1 MGISEIAVIIGENGR
16 TVPLTGPGTIVIFQR
31 SHGVWQSQRTF
42 PFALEPGKGLQGLH
56 RKVAE
61 LVTFL
66 GDCRTFVAQSA
77 NGAVYSELARARCHV
92 WEVAGQPEEFLDSV
106 CLEAKDDDKQEA
118 CPQPRPDSGNAGIP
132 VPLETAPGKFTVSIT
147 EIQRKRSGVSSKQVL
162 QQFIRSSRFTELEL
176 FCEHLPPWIGVEADF
191 LGLMIETRHHAPHEV
206 RVVLK
211 KSK

>member
-1 MGISEIAVIIGENGR
+1 MGISEIAVIIGEDGR
-16 TVPLTGPGTIVIFQR
+16 TVPLIGPGRIVIFQR
-31 SHGVWQSQRTF
+31 IHGVWQSQRTF

-66 GDCRTFVAQSA
+66 GDCRVFVAQSA
-77 NGAVYSELARARCHV
+77 NGAVYSELARARCHI

-106 CLEAKDDDKQEA
+106 CLEVKDDDKRVA
-118 CPQPRPDSGNAGIP
+118 CTLPDSGTTGIP
-132 VPLETAPGKFTVSIT
+132 VPLETAPGKFTLSIT

-162 QQFIRSSRFTELEL
+162 QQFIRSSRFTEIEL

-191 LGLMIETRHHAPHEV
+191 LGLQVETRQHAPHEV
-206 RVVLK
+206 RVSLK
-211 KSK
+211 KPQ